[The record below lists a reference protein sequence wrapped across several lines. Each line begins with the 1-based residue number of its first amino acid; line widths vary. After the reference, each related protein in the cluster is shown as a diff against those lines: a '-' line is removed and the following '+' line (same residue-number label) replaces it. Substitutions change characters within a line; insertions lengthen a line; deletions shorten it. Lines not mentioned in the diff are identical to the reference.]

1 MLFCHDIDKA
11 VAAFEFLSDEAE
23 RDALLRARVEE
34 SYQRVTDAIAPGVVC
49 CQHGWWQECKALELP
64 GYSSYGDGSANPSLL
79 IGTEPKIET
88 TIAFSERESVT
99 RQPLAPQLLDDKW
112 LAARGRSPIFT
123 KR

>member
-1 MLFCHDIDKA
+1 MLRNSASTA
-11 VAAFEFLSDEAE
+11 V
-23 RDALLRARVEE
+23 RVALL
-34 SYQRVTDAIAPGVVC
+34 
-49 CQHGWWQECKALELP
+49 
-64 GYSSYGDGSANPSLL
+64 SAGFFVAQG